1 LGSFSFCAFL
11 ALASAL
17 FLALTLCC
25 GSDGKSTTESWL
37 CGSPVNVEKLV
48 SLAYLKPGFYDITE
62 VNFDPYG

>member
-1 LGSFSFCAFL
+1 
-11 ALASAL
+11 LASAL